1 MHING
6 NVADL
11 ILAQLAEW
19 GVKRIYGVL
28 GDAIFPLLDAIERQ
42 DKIKFIA
49 ATRED
54 GAAFMASYEARV
66 TGKIAVC
73 AAGAGPGAASLLNGL
88 ADAFM
93 DGIPVLAITGQ
104 VETKIIGAGA
114 KQYFDQQSL
123 FRTFSGHTA
132 IITDPGNVTR
142 ELVTAVRYAY
152 LKLSTAHISIPK
164 DLLTKTVASETVPAC
179 RVEIKTPPPVSG
191 NLEKVLAA
199 ARQSQK
205 PLIVLGRQAKTVIS
219 QALKLADQIGA
230 GLIMAQEA
238 KGAIEGRHELNLGGL
253 EQAFLPQAVQEAD
266 CIIFIGDAVYEKK
279 LFPQHTTVVHISDRP
294 ENIYMNAAGSM
305 TGDLNAIMEAL
316 LKGLENQ
323 VVNQD
328 WLTKIKESARQ
339 RKQQLTPE
347 PVPGAGPVHP
357 LQLMAALN
365 DLAPADAIIALDTGE
380 FNHWFD
386 LGFQGERQEVLLS
399 SKWRS
404 IGCGLPAAIGAKFA
418 CPDKTVLAI
427 VGDGGFISSMSE
439 LLTCARYHLAIT
451 IIVVKNGV
459 YSTEKNKMLSE
470 GFTPSGH
477 ELTTPDFVQFAR
489 SCGVAGYLIENPA
502 DIGNAVRQALE
513 SGKPAL
519 LEVICADI
527 ELPRP
532 PLS

>member
-42 DKIKFIA
+42 NKIKFIA

-54 GAAFMASYEARV
+54 SAAFMASYEARV

-73 AAGAGPGAASLLNGL
+73 AAGAGPGAVGLLNGL

-104 VETKIIGAGA
+104 VETKKMSTSA

-132 IITDPGNVTR
+132 IITDPGNMTK

-164 DLLTKTVASETVPAC
+164 DLLTKVVASETVPAGD
-179 RVEIKTPPPVSG
+179 VELKTPPPVSG
-191 NLEKVLAA
+191 NLEKVLTA

-205 PLIVLGRQAKTVIS
+205 PLIVLGRQAKTVVG
-219 QALKLADQIGA
+219 QALKLADQLGA
-230 GLIMAQEA
+230 GLIMGQEA
-238 KGAIEGRHELNLGGL
+238 KGIVSGRHELNLGGL
-253 EQAFLPQAVQEAD
+253 EQAFLPQTVQETD
-266 CIIFIGDAVYEKK
+266 CVIFIGDAAYEEK
-279 LFPQHTTVVHISDRP
+279 LFPQYTTVVHISDRP
-294 ENIYMNAAGSM
+294 ENIYMNAVSI
-305 TGDLNAIMEAL
+305 TGDLSTIIEAL

-323 VVNQD
+323 AVNQD
-328 WLTKIKESARQ
+328 WLNKIKESASQ
-339 RKQQLTPE
+339 RKQQLTPD
-347 PVPGAGPVHP
+347 PVQDAGPIHP

-365 DLAPADAIIALDTGE
+365 DLAPTDAIIALDTGE

-386 LGFQGERQEVLLS
+386 LGFLGERQEILLS

-418 CPDKTVLAI
+418 CPDKTVMAI
-427 VGDGGFISSMSE
+427 VGDGGLISSISE
-439 LLTCARYHLAIT
+439 ILTCVRYHLAIT

-459 YSTEKNKMLSE
+459 YSIEKNKMLSE

-477 ELTTPDFVQFAR
+477 ELTTPDFVRLAK
-489 SCGVAGYLIENPA
+489 SCGIEGFLIENPA
-502 DIGNAVRQALE
+502 DIRGTVRLALE
-513 SGKPAL
+513 SGKTAL
-519 LEVICADI
+519 LEVLCADI
-527 ELPRP
+527 ELLRP
-532 PLS
+532 PMS